1 MAPRP
6 ARRPN
11 DYIEP
16 LSRRQIEILRRMTGE
31 QRLLQALDMIRTA
44 WRIAADAIRNEN
56 PGIPGEGLKL
66 KLRERRR

>member
-1 MAPRP
+1 
-6 ARRPN
+6 
-11 DYIEP
+11 
-16 LSRRQIEILRRMTGE
+16 MTGE